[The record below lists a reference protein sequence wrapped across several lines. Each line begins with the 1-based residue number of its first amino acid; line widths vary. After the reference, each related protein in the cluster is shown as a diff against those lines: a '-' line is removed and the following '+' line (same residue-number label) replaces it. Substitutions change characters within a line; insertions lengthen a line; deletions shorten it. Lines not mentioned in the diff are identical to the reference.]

1 MKHSEIFENFIKIAE
16 ENGLMESD
24 KAIAKLD
31 KTRRHDYLSAD
42 DIEKLYNIKPD
53 VPEDMK
59 YERNIIEDAHPNSVV
74 VSPSYDK
81 INGLVENQNERQN
94 IMLNIVNKPVN
105 GQLTGHKYAHN
116 ELALNLIRLA
126 NDLDNKNNHELL
138 NLADVCLNQ
147 IGAKSL
153 KKQAAGPLMMPA
165 VVVATVATMIAALW
179 IQQQMKFT
187 NEGFERNYQ
196 KLIAELDDLIE
207 AGSKPLIVGYEYRP
221 EFITE
226 MQEFKSKLGQ
236 LYFAV
241 TKNMEIINELE
252 KPRDVPALIEAAKSS
267 DGEHANEAYNSLR
280 EELRKITPFIT
291 KVFDNFKSE
300 EYKNKQIVDKGIL
313 SNLVDRTQ
321 FLHGGKGLI
330 ADNFDDVNRALQ
342 PFRESLRSIF
352 KTLKEG
358 HSKKQ
363 NAEKELEKAQLE
375 LSSQFGIDDKPA
387 GSSTPPTVFRTTEEK
402 DAERDYNNRAT
413 APSVTQSSDNEK
425 GIFDRLKE
433 LSKSFSRS

>member
-53 VPEDMK
+53 VPEGMK

-147 IGAKSL
+147 IGTKSL
-153 KKQAAGPLMMPA
+153 KKQAIVPLLAPTTPVLIPTIIMATALAG
-165 VVVATVATMIAALW
+165 LW
-179 IQQQMKFT
+179 MQQHMKFI
-187 NEGFERNYQ
+187 NEGYARNFKRLIEQ
-196 KLIAELDDLIE
+196 LDKLIISED
-207 AGSKPLIVGYEYRP
+207 KPLLFGYQYSP
-221 EFITE
+221 EFIIK
-226 MQEFKSKLGQ
+226 MKEFKEKLEK
-236 LYFAV
+236 LNVIV
-241 TKNMEIINELE
+241 TKNIPAIDESE
-252 KPRDVPALIEAAKSS
+252 KFRTAKELIEFANTPEGANV
-267 DGEHANEAYNSLR
+267 ANEYNN
-280 EELRKITPFIT
+280 LRKEITNITPFIT
-291 KVFDNFKSE
+291 KMFNKFKSQD
-300 EYKNKQIVDKGIL
+300 YKDRQIINKGTFSDLIDKTQI
-313 SNLVDRTQ
+313 
-321 FLHGGKGLI
+321 LHGGNGLI
-330 ADNFDDVNRALQ
+330 TDDFDDVNKALE
-342 PFRESLRSIF
+342 PFKESLKAIF
-352 KTLKEG
+352 KALNDVDSRKE
-358 HSKKQ
+358 STI
-363 NAEKELEKAQLE
+363 KELEQAKSS
-375 LSSQFGIDDKPA
+375 LSSEYGINLD
-387 GSSTPPTVFRTTEEK
+387 S
-402 DAERDYNNRAT
+402 T
-413 APSVTQSSDNEK
+413 APTAPAAPAAPTDQVASKEK
-425 GIFDRLKE
+425 SIFDRLTE
-433 LSKSFSRS
+433 LSKSYLG

>member
-42 DIEKLYNIKPD
+42 DISKLYNIKPD
-53 VPEDMK
+53 VPEGMK

-153 KKQAAGPLMMPA
+153 KKQALGPAIP
-165 VVVATVATMIAALW
+165 VAIVATMIAALW

-226 MQEFKSKLGQ
+226 MQEFKSKLEQ
-236 LYFAV
+236 LYFVV

-252 KPRDVPALIEAAKSS
+252 KPRDVPALIEVAKSS
-267 DGEHANEAYNSLR
+267 DGEHVNDAYNSLR

-375 LSSQFGIDDKPA
+375 LSSQFGIDDKPI
-387 GSSTPPTVFRTTEEK
+387 GSSTNTSSFRTTEEK
-402 DAERDYNNRAT
+402 DAEKDYNNRAT
-413 APSVTQSSDNEK
+413 APSATQTSDNEK
-425 GIFDRLKE
+425 SMFDRLKE
-433 LSKSFSRS
+433 LSKSFSGS